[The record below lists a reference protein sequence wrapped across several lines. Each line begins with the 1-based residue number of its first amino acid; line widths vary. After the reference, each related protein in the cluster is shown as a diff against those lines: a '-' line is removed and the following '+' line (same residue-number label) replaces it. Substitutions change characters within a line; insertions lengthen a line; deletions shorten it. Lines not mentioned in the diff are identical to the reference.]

1 MKITYF
7 GIYPLISFS
16 ILAMSCSG
24 NDLGSVPDGRLRE
37 CPRSPNCVSTF
48 STDPSHRIAPIPF
61 RGSLEEAREGIIK
74 IVSSMKRTRVIR
86 ADKLYLH
93 LEFRSAL
100 FRFVDDVEFYFDE
113 KEKLIHFR
121 SASRKG
127 YFDFGVNRRRMEKI
141 RLLYIGEIK

>member
-1 MKITYF
+1 MRVMFF

-24 NDLGSVPDGRLRE
+24 SDPGSVTGGRLRG

-48 STDPSHRIAPIPF
+48 STDSTHRIMPIPF
-61 RGSLEEAREGIIK
+61 IGTLEEARERMVK
-74 IVSSMKRTRVIR
+74 IVTSMKRTSIIKM
-86 ADKLYLH
+86 DKEYLH

-121 SASRKG
+121 SASRSG
-127 YFDFGVNRRRMEKI
+127 YYDFGVNRRRMGKI
-141 RLLYIGEIK
+141 RALYISGLE

>member
-1 MKITYF
+1 MRIIFF

-16 ILAMSCSG
+16 ILAVSCSG
-24 NDLGSVPDGRLRE
+24 NDLGSVTDGRLRE

-48 STDPSHRIAPIPF
+48 STDPTHRITPIPF
-61 RGSLEEAREGIIK
+61 RGSLVEARERIVK
-74 IVSSMKRTRVIR
+74 IVTSMKRTRIIR
-86 ADKLYLH
+86 ADKEYLH

-121 SASRKG
+121 SASRSG
-127 YFDFGVNRRRMEKI
+127 YSDFGVNRRRMEKI
-141 RLLYIGEIK
+141 RVLYIGDLK